1 MENSYKDKKIYIS
14 GPMSNLPLLNF
25 PAFEKAASALRSF
38 GAEVVSP
45 NEIAM
50 KFPDCWEKC
59 MAEDI
64 KALCDCEM
72 IFMLKGWE
80 RSKGAHLE
88 LHIAHRL
95 NLIIMFEREVNAIY

>member
-1 MENSYKDKKIYIS
+1 MPNVCYSLENKKIYIS

-25 PAFEKAASALRSF
+25 PAFESAASRLRNM
-38 GAEVVSP
+38 GAIVTAP

-50 KFPDCWEKC
+50 QYPDSWEKC

-64 KALCDCEM
+64 KALCDCEA
-72 IFMLKGWE
+72 IFMLNGWE

-95 NLIIMFEREVNAIY
+95 NLEIFFEREGL